1 MAKTFLRL
9 MLWLGL
15 LLFVAGLFVST
26 TMLVIGIIL
35 VFIAVG
41 TAASPDGVLRSDQ
54 VIDTWSA
61 LIGNANGKAA
71 EVLGGTESFLR
82 ESKVP
87 ALTVLKKSIAPSMIK
102 GIGGKN
108 RDFLVITDKQS
119 NKLEPYQVFLNSRDY
134 GENLDVSWYL
144 TYRPT
149 IWQVIGSLFWS
160 SGFIPKSVR
169 DLDIFDQQDLT
180 AYVANAHKC
189 MEKAVV
195 KVMTDSGQDPSKVDW
210 KSKGFLGVS

>member
-1 MAKTFLRL
+1 MARTFLRL
-9 MLWLGL
+9 TVWLGL
-15 LLFVAGLFVST
+15 LLFIAGLFVST

-41 TAASPDGVLRSDQ
+41 TAASPQGVLRNDQ

-61 LIGNANGKAA
+61 LIEKANGKGA
-71 EVLGGTESFLR
+71 EVLASTESSLR

-87 ALTVLKKSIAPSMIK
+87 ALMVLKKSIAPSMIK

-108 RDFLVITDKQS
+108 RDFLIITDKQS

-160 SGFIPKSVR
+160 SGFVPKSLG
-169 DLDIFDQQDLT
+169 DLDIFDQQDLR
-180 AYVANAHKC
+180 AYVTNAHKC

-195 KVMTDSGQDPSKVDW
+195 KIMTDAGQDPSKVNW